1 LRINSNDIPQADL
14 LEDVLKTVIAVSQ
27 GRRSFQDI
35 ASYINKVDRQGRY
48 YRRAAELLG
57 LIKNRANTSVLT
69 GLGEEFVRTN
79 ATFQNTILIQK
90 ILSIRIF
97 QRLIAFFEMHP
108 EGISRN
114 EIIVYLGN
122 VTSVTKPTMLRRRVV
137 SLLSW
142 LSALNI
148 IEERNQRYKLKGTV
162 TRQIP
167 LLEFTEPDE
176 PILPRTSNLG
186 EYKTVD
192 ERASSAKREITIY
205 RDQAKLDRADN
216 AHRQLVN
223 LVADRVRRK
232 GSLPRSNV
240 YIDLAARIDEGD
252 YIFEMKSITEDN
264 AKGQVRMGI
273 SQLYEY
279 RYLQN
284 IPDANLVLVLE
295 NNLPPSVRWMNDYL
309 ESDRNIMLV
318 WDGNNRLYARE
329 STKNRLD
336 FLW

>member
-1 LRINSNDIPQADL
+1 MLKKGWCGYQAL
-14 LEDVLKTVIAVSQ
+14 
-27 GRRSFQDI
+27 
-35 ASYINKVDRQGRY
+35 
-48 YRRAAELLG
+48 
-57 LIKNRANTSVLT
+57 
-69 GLGEEFVRTN
+69 
-79 ATFQNTILIQK
+79 
-90 ILSIRIF
+90 
-97 QRLIAFFEMHP
+97 
-108 EGISRN
+108 
-114 EIIVYLGN
+114 
-122 VTSVTKPTMLRRRVV
+122 
-137 SLLSW
+137 
-142 LSALNI
+142 
-148 IEERNQRYKLKGTV
+148 
-162 TRQIP
+162 
-167 LLEFTEPDE
+167 

-223 LVADRVRRK
+223 LVADRVRRR
-232 GSLPRSNV
+232 GSLPRNNV

-264 AKGQVRMGI
+264 ANGQVRMGI

-336 FLW
+336 FLWFLSLALGV